1 MKIKLA
7 LIPLAAAIAIT
18 AAPALAKSK
27 THHRSRPS
35 PDAVPSVQALDA
47 SVLISRKVSD
57 PSFGNR
63 VGYNLAKSSG
73 RCVEDLG
80 YGRYKYCGW

>member
-1 MKIKLA
+1 VPFVQA
-7 LIPLAAAIAIT
+7 
-18 AAPALAKSK
+18 
-27 THHRSRPS
+27 
-35 PDAVPSVQALDA
+35 PDAA
-47 SVLISRKVSD
+47 VLISRKVSD

>member
-1 MKIKLA
+1 MSMKS
-7 LIPLAAAIAIT
+7 LIVLAAAAALAVT
-18 AAPALAKSK
+18 ATPALAKSK
-27 THHRSRPS
+27 KKHVVVHPGYYAAEQYAPYPAWTTRNV
-35 PDAVPSVQALDA
+35 A
-47 SVLISRKVSD
+47 D

-63 VGYNLAKSSG
+63 GAINYARSLG